1 MSNEFTFTYDAMAGV
16 LIADALREKAE
27 AERLEADR
35 NYQNGTGY
43 EELVR
48 TGLNRAKLFEDAAEA
63 IHTPVRAALAA
74 NMGEALRKAG
84 VLE

>member
-1 MSNEFTFTYDAMAGV
+1 MSNEFTFTYDATTGI
-16 LIADALREKAE
+16 LIAAALREKAE
-27 AERLEADR
+27 AERGEANM

-63 IHTPVRAALAA
+63 IHAPVRAALAA
-74 NMGEALRKAG
+74 DMGEALRKAG
-84 VLE
+84 VVE